1 MTAVNISL
9 RLNTNNAP
17 RQLAD
22 VSSGL
27 SGVGQAAAGVQAPA
41 ASAAAALS
49 RVAHYAATGLGLQV
63 VAQQAQQAA
72 GALFNASAAAERL
85 GTQLAFASSTPAK
98 DMDFLRET
106 TARLGLQ
113 FTSTAQAFAGFSAA
127 AKGTSLEGEGARR
140 VFASVAASASVMGL
154 SVDQQSGALLAIQ
167 QMMSKGVVSA
177 EEFRGQLGERM
188 PVALQAGAKALE
200 VTTAEFS
207 KMLESGQII
216 ASDFLPKF
224 AVALDELL
232 GDAAENAAGRLDAAV
247 NQMGNA
253 WEQLKTRL
261 GNAGVSQGLAS
272 EARAIGQV
280 FDAAADNMDNAAA
293 RGGGALQ
300 QWGAGV
306 GTVLGRSVLGT
317 AAGAFNVFNA
327 SINAVTGNV
336 FALNEN
342 LSLLPDSLRTNAQL
356 TALLTP
362 RIQEA
367 QAQYELL
374 QQRLSQS
381 PENIYIKSELAQ
393 LGVYIAKLQ
402 EAAAERKRLEISS
415 AVDQEAGNSRGNRVA
430 FEREVAESTKFVQE
444 EMARASG
451 QSQDYASK
459 LQKYQQALAR
469 GVLSQADYVTAV
481 SRLAT
486 ENYKLSDAQKEA
498 AKAAHDQASAAV
510 QFGLAQQ
517 KLTNQDLIA
526 DVKSRVAMQV
536 LTEEDGAK
544 EITRITLAEIQQRA
558 QAEQRLAGIYGKDPA
573 KAAAHA
579 NAAKLATQEATN
591 AQNAGLR
598 ELAAMA
604 DKRDRAYAQALAKV
618 AGDSIERRQSLE
630 GETQALQLQTEQAR
644 AQGIVI
650 ESVATL
656 LEREKAERYG
666 VALAMAEQNLQTQT
680 ALGLTAEQTRAH
692 QVAIEQLR
700 AMRDAAQGV
709 AGASANKDLAQAGL
723 DQAKRLG
730 GGPGDAQADPFKE
743 WGSTLRETFA
753 TAGDGLARMVDAMG
767 TLVKSGEAYARE
779 MRVIEELRNSGD
791 DKNRQ
796 TADENELRLIKK
808 TEAAQINAY
817 ASMAGAAKGYF
828 GKQTA
833 AYKVLH
839 GAEQALR
846 TYQLVMSAQT
856 MAKDLAAI
864 GTKVAAWLAGDT
876 AIATSA
882 MTSAAT
888 QVAASTTAG
897 AASATAGVANQAK
910 GDPYTAFAR
919 MAAMAAMMA
928 ALGFAVSGGGGGG
941 TTYDAFAAQKA
952 NDGTGTVF
960 GDAKAQSQSIQ
971 NSLQTLESIAR
982 PELQYTSQMVMHLRS
997 IDQALGGATGLLLSQ
1012 GLLGSDY
1019 QNVSSGGSGFLG
1031 FSKSSSSSSVSSEG
1045 VNFAAQSVAQA
1056 IQGIQAAAYRVIQT
1070 QWSSSSWWGLSKSSG
1085 TSYSTSWG
1093 SVADDVTD
1101 RFTSAVAN
1109 MRDTAITA
1117 ANVLGNDTAAQL
1129 IDALDTGLGK
1139 VEWKPDAS
1147 FEDINKQIS
1156 AVFSQLGDRMA
1167 QTVLPQIQD
1176 FALGGEGYLETLTRV
1191 SSGMEEAGLYADR
1204 FGLSLASLAT
1214 VQGNVSDV
1222 AAELLRQTVL
1232 QAEAAGSGIAGI
1244 VRTFTGSASDMA
1256 DLYASLQSLR
1266 QALVSMGQSATAV
1279 TVDLIK
1285 GAGSLDALTNGM
1297 SAFESD
1303 FLTAAERA
1311 AAQQT
1316 RLASEFARIGVLMPT
1331 TAEQFKSLVKT
1342 IDTSTADG
1350 QKALGGLLSLSSGFK
1365 ELLDTQ
1371 EAAGQAAR
1379 DAAEAQAKAQKDW
1392 LDKLQS
1398 AGKTISQWIQGL
1410 DSGNLGASSPQDKL
1424 ALARGQYIGGLS
1436 LARTN
1441 NQDALAGITGQAQA
1455 YLQAAR
1461 ETSASEGQYMA
1472 VLAQVKSE
1480 LRMLPA
1486 VKSYEQQTLDALAE
1500 LIAVVDTNGDGQIS
1514 ATEAN
1519 RAATLGVLGA
1529 TQDVGSGTASVYDA
1543 AGKQY
1548 QALVAMNDQSM
1559 YAVSFNTASML
1570 SVMGQHSSWL
1580 RDIATSTAKTA
1591 ANPVTVVQQTQ
1602 SKGLLGKL
1610 FGGLFADGGVFD
1622 GQGIYTDPTA
1632 FSFDGGR
1639 LGIMGEAG
1647 PEAVM
1652 PLMRMGDGALGVRAQ
1667 MHLVHHMAGGR
1678 DMTAL
1683 VVSLQAGFE
1692 RLAQRIDR
1700 MDDNNNRGNAAI
1712 ANATAKTA
1720 KVLDSASRGDTLQ
1733 VEVVTI

>member
-1 MTAVNISL
+1 MIKTVGVKVEVD
-9 RLNTNNAP
+9 TKGAP
-17 RQLAD
+17 QKLHEVQA
-22 VSSGL
+22 GL
-27 SGVGQAAAGVQAPA
+27 TGVGQAANKVPGPA
-41 ASAAAALS
+41 ANVAGAMSQAARSTAAFEMSAKQTTAAMRMIPAQFTDIVTSLQGGQNPLTVLMQQGGQLKDSFGGAGAASRALGGYVMGLVNPFSAAAAAAGVVGLAYYQGSQEADEFRRVLLLS
-49 RVAHYAATGLGLQV
+49 GN
-63 VAQQAQQAA
+63 AA
-72 GALFNASAAAERL
+72 GASTDQLAGLANQLGSGFDQTVGRAAEAI
-85 GTQLAFASSTPAK
+85 TAIASTGQVG
-98 DMDFLRET
+98 R
-106 TARLGLQ
+106 ARLGDFAATAMAAEKAFGTAVSDIAKNFAELGKDPTAAAVKLNEGMN
-113 FTSTAQAFAGFSAA
+113 FLTASTFAQIRAAQDLGQESKAAALAQDAYNSALKGRSADVVNNAGTIEKAWGGIKSVATEAWDAMLGVGRPITVGAQLAVAQKNLEASLAKRRGVSDDSAFAAA
-127 AKGTSLEGEGARR
+127 LDQEIAKLKTQVSYVNELERMANRAGD
-140 VFASVAASASVMGL
+140 ASAERVARDNAGIQAQKDGL
-154 SVDQQSGALLAIQ
+154 KYL
-167 QMMSKGVVSA
+167 SA
-177 EEFRGQLGERM
+177 EEKMRKDIAQQTAVMVR
-188 PVALQAGAKALE
+188 AGLSQVE
-200 VTTAEFS
+200 IEDRVS
-207 KMLESGQII
+207 KIR
-216 ASDFLPKF
+216 ASYAP
-224 AVALDELL
+224 
-232 GDAAENAAGRLDAAV
+232 
-247 NQMGNA
+247 Q
-253 WEQLKTRL
+253 
-261 GNAGVSQGLAS
+261 
-272 EARAIGQV
+272 
-280 FDAAADNMDNAAA
+280 
-293 RGGGALQ
+293 
-300 QWGAGV
+300 
-306 GTVLGRSVLGT
+306 
-317 AAGAFNVFNA
+317 
-327 SINAVTGNV
+327 INA
-336 FALNEN
+336 
-342 LSLLPDSLRTNAQL
+342 
-356 TALLTP
+356 
-362 RIQEA
+362 
-367 QAQYELL
+367 
-374 QQRLSQS
+374 
-381 PENIYIKSELAQ
+381 
-393 LGVYIAKLQ
+393 
-402 EAAAERKRLEISS
+402 
-415 AVDQEAGNSRGNRVA
+415 
-430 FEREVAESTKFVQE
+430 
-444 EMARASG
+444 
-451 QSQDYASK
+451 
-459 LQKYQQALAR
+459 
-469 GVLSQADYVTAV
+469 
-481 SRLAT
+481 
-486 ENYKLSDAQKEA
+486 A
-498 AKAAHDQASAAV
+498 AKAAQDQAAAAT
-510 QFGLAQQ
+510 QFSVALQ

-536 LTEEDGAK
+536 LTEEEGAK
-544 EITRITLAEIQQRA
+544 EITRITLAEIQQRV
-558 QAEQRLAGIYGKDPA
+558 QAEQRLAGVYGKDPA

-650 ESVATL
+650 NSVVTL

-666 VALAMAEQNLQTQT
+666 VALAMAEQNLQAQT

-709 AGASANKDLAQAGL
+709 AQASANKDLAQAGL

-743 WGSTLRETFA
+743 LGSTLRETFA

-767 TLVKSGEAYARE
+767 TLVKSGQAYASE

-791 DKNRQ
+791 DKNRK

-817 ASMAGAAKGYF
+817 ASMASAAKGYF

-864 GTKVAAWLAGDT
+864 GTKVSAWLAGDT

-882 MTSAAT
+882 MTSAGT
-888 QVAASTTAG
+888 QVAASTMAG
-897 AASATAGVANQAK
+897 TASAAAGVANQAK
-910 GDPYTAFAR
+910 GDPYTAFPR
-919 MAAMAAMMA
+919 MAAMAAMML

-971 NSLQTLESIAR
+971 NSLQALESIAR

-1019 QNVSSGGSGFLG
+1019 QGVSSGGSGFLG

-1056 IQGIQAAAYRVIQT
+1056 MQGIQAAAYRVIQT

-1085 TSYSTSWG
+1085 TNYSTSWG
-1093 SVADDVTD
+1093 SVAGDVTD
-1101 RFTSAVAN
+1101 RFTRAVAN
-1109 MRDTAITA
+1109 MRNTAIA
-1117 ANVLGNDTAAQL
+1117 AADVLGNDTAAQL

-1244 VRTFTGSASDMA
+1244 VRTFTGNASDMA

-1311 AAQQT
+1311 AAQQA

-1342 IDTSTADG
+1342 IDTSTANG

-1436 LARTN
+1436 LARTSD
-1441 NQDALAGITGQAQA
+1441 QDALTGITGQAQA

-1461 ETSASEGQYMA
+1461 ETSSSEGQYMA
-1472 VLAQVKSE
+1472 VLAQVRSE

-1486 VKSYEQQTLDALAE
+1486 VKSYEAQHLDALALINTSVQTDLISTLNARFTSLDANVDGLLTYSE
-1500 LIAVVDTNGDGQIS
+1500 LRTGLGFTDAQINALMAVVDANGDGQIS
-1514 ATEAN
+1514 AIEAQ

-1543 AGKQY
+1543 AAKQY

-1570 SVMGQHSSWL
+1570 SVMGQHSAWL
-1580 RDIATSTAKTA
+1580 RDIAASTAKTA
-1591 ANPVTVVQQTQ
+1591 ATPVTVVQQTQ
-1602 SKGLLGKL
+1602 KQGLLGKI

-1622 GQGIYTDPTA
+1622 GQGIYNQPTA

-1667 MHLVHHMAGGR
+1667 MHLVHHMAGGG

-1692 RLAQRIDR
+1692 RLAQHIDR
-1700 MDDNNNRGNAAI
+1700 LDDNNNRGNAAI